1 MRRKRKYVAC
11 IESASGEKK
20 TLFGDLTRTDL
31 SIKSNNMNK
40 EEAECE
46 SDWKMNMG

>member
-1 MRRKRKYVAC
+1 M
-11 IESASGEKK
+11 
-20 TLFGDLTRTDL
+20 FGDVTRTDL

-46 SDWKMNMG
+46 SDYKMNMGKKKLRQGQRDKRMKSKKET